1 MDASVIKCI
10 LEVSEVGRD
19 TLGNLIKKSDDS
31 GFRSVMADEFAK
43 FQDIT
48 RNTMEY
54 AAKNNISFKSSK
66 KFRTNPLSNFR
77 LGTLSIKKTPEYM
90 AEMLVVS
97 NIIGL
102 IDIKKAL
109 KECGEAN
116 EDVKALAYSLI
127 DVLNSN
133 IQEMLSF
140 V

>member
-1 MDASVIKCI
+1 
-10 LEVSEVGRD
+10 
-19 TLGNLIKKSDDS
+19 
-31 GFRSVMADEFAK
+31 MADEFAK

-66 KFRTNPLSNFR
+66 KFRVKSFVKFQVRYAVNQ
-77 LGTLSIKKTPEYM
+77 KTPEYM

-109 KECGEAN
+109 KECSEAN